1 MKKLCKKNKNEAL
14 TILVDDL
21 SIIKFIVLFLF
32 ASVFLAIMVFV
43 YEDIYKY
50 NNGLVN
56 WNPSTNTVNIVIST
70 ILLLLDLYLLT
81 ILVLKIYLMNSFLN
95 ISDRTLMFYLWITL
109 RFKLIKKVNNLE
121 QITA

>member
-32 ASVFLAIMVFV
+32 ASVFLAIMVFA

-95 ISDRTLMFYLWITL
+95 ISDKTLMFYLWITL